1 MRRIYSA
8 ATLPDAHLIV
18 GLLGQAGIAA
28 RVFNENAQGGVGEIP
43 FVHAWPEVWLDDEG
57 DAKRALELIH
67 DFENSK
73 STNRQVACPGCREPN
88 PENFE
93 VCWNCGVSLAG

>member
-18 GLLGQAGIAA
+18 GLLGQAGIPA

-43 FVHAWPEVWLDDEG
+43 FVHAWPEVWVEDER
-57 DAKRALELIH
+57 DAGRALEVIR
-67 DFENSK
+67 DFDRNK
-73 STNRQVACPGCREPN
+73 GTDRQVACPGCGEQN

-93 VCWNCGVSLAG
+93 VCWNCGAALAD

>member
-18 GLLGQAGIAA
+18 GLLAQEGIPA
-28 RVFNENAQGGVGEIP
+28 RVFNENAQSGVGEIP
-43 FVHAWPEVWLDDEG
+43 FTHAWPEVWLE
-57 DAKRALELIH
+57 DAADAERALEVIRSL
-67 DFENSK
+67 ERQG
-73 STNRQVACPGCREPN
+73 TNQQVECGECGELN

-93 VCWNCGVSLAG
+93 ICWNCGAALES